1 MKAAR
6 SRTDLEIVYCSMSV
20 RSKLSVRRPRVAAV
34 VDIEVRSR
42 VPGRSGDDLPTV
54 LVRLADEGTTVRELI
69 RRTVEEQIRESRA
82 DAPRCWQ
89 YLSDDDLRAQAVTG
103 AIKIPPQAPAGPDA
117 GAEAARAYRAF
128 TRGTFVVFVGG
139 RQVADLDEPITLR
152 LGEPVVFLRLVALA
166 GG

>member
-1 MKAAR
+1 M
-6 SRTDLEIVYCSMSV
+6 
-20 RSKLSVRRPRVAAV
+20 

-82 DAPRCWQ
+82 DTARSRRILDRQ
-89 YLSDDDLRAQAVTG
+89 YGSDDETPNG
-103 AIKIPPQAPAGPDA
+103 AIRKPPADPDA
-117 GAEAARAYRAF
+117 TAEAARAHRAF
-128 TRGTFVVFVGG
+128 ARGTFVVFVGG
-139 RQVADLDEPITLR
+139 RQVADLDEQVTLR
-152 LGEPVVFLRLVALA
+152 RGEPVVFLRLVALA